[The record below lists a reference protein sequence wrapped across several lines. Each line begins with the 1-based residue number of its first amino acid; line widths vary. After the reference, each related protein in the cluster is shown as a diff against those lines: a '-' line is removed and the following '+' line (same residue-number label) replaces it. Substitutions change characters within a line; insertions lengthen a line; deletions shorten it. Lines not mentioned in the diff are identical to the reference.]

1 MPRGSGY
8 PCAPSNCFIPQR
20 VSASAFALVYMTS
33 TAFALL
39 NNPRLNKGTAFTQ
52 AERDQ
57 FGLHGLLP
65 PRVSTL
71 EQQVEWSLDNLRRKP
86 QDIDK
91 YRFMA
96 SLQKRN
102 ERLYFRL
109 LIDHIDELMPI
120 VYTPTVGQACQ
131 EFANIFRESNGFYI
145 SIEQKGRLD
154 ALLGNWLERDVRLIV
169 VTDGE
174 RILGLGDLGVSGM
187 GIPIGKLA
195 LYSACAG
202 IDPSQCLPIVLDV
215 GTDNARFR
223 SDPRYQGRREL
234 RVRGQEYADF
244 IDEFVTAV
252 QRHFP
257 NALLQFEDFATPNAV
272 ALLKQYQERLLC
284 FNDDIQGTAAVALA
298 GFYAATRITRAKLSD
313 MRVLFAGA
321 GSAATG
327 IAELLSKAMMLEGL
341 SEAEARARCFL
352 TDSKGLITKDRETLT
367 LHAAP
372 FAADLPPMS
381 LEAAIAHIK
390 PHALIGATAKGGTFT
405 AAIIE
410 TMAQLHDQP
419 IIFALS
425 NPTSKAEC
433 TAEEAYGYSKGK
445 AVFASGSP
453 FAPVQMREGLKVPG
467 QGNNAYI
474 FPGLGLGAL
483 HGKAT
488 RITNTMLIAAAKA
501 LAESVSSTRILQG
514 CLYPP
519 LRDIRE
525 VSLAIAVAVAEAA
538 ACEGHVSAPL
548 PADFKAKVAATMYD
562 PRY

>member
-1 MPRGSGY
+1 MT
-8 PCAPSNCFIPQR
+8 FK
-20 VSASAFALVYMTS
+20 AFE
-33 TAFALL
+33 LL
-39 NNPRLNKGTAFTQ
+39 NNPRLNKCTGFTM

-65 PRVSTL
+65 PRVSSL

-91 YRFMA
+91 YRFMS

-102 ERLYFRL
+102 ERLFYRL
-109 LIDHIDELMPI
+109 LIDHIDELMPV

-131 EFANIFRESNGFYI
+131 EFANIFRETSGFYI
-145 SIEQKGRLD
+145 PFEQKGRIDGLMK
-154 ALLGNWLERDVRLIV
+154 NWIDQDVRLIV

-202 IDPSQCLPIVLDV
+202 IDPAQCMPIVLDV

-223 SDPRYQGRREL
+223 TDPRYQGRREA
-234 RVRGQEYADF
+234 RVRGEEYYEF
-244 IDEFVTAV
+244 VDEFVTAV
-252 QRHFP
+252 KTNFP

-272 ALLKQYQERLLC
+272 ALLEKYEDQLLC

-298 GFYAATRITRAKLSD
+298 GFYAATRITRNKLSD

-327 IAELLSKAMMLEGL
+327 IADLLSKAMQLEGL
-341 SEAEARARCFL
+341 SEAQARSRCYL
-352 TDSKGLITKDRETLT
+352 CDSKGLITKDRETLT
-367 LHAAP
+367 HHAAP
-372 FAADLPPMS
+372 FAADLPPMT
-381 LEAAIAHIK
+381 LEQAIEHIK

-405 AAIIE
+405 PAILE
-410 TMAQLHDQP
+410 TMARLHDQP

-433 TAEEAYGYSKGK
+433 TAEEAYSHTKGK

-483 HGKAT
+483 LGKAT
-488 RITNTMLIAAAKA
+488 RITDAMLVASAKA
-501 LAESVSSTRILQG
+501 LAEAVSPARIQQG

-519 LRDIRE
+519 LKDIRN
-525 VSLAIAVAVAEAA
+525 VSLEIAVAVAQTAA
-538 ACEGHVSAPL
+538 DAGLVREPL
-548 PADFKAKVAATMYD
+548 PADFRKRVAAAMYD